1 MLQLAVSTFH
11 KTLAHRYNSVKT
23 FANLQQGWSFL
34 QCPITS
40 SSFLSETSSEWAV
53 PSMFLPTFCAWLL
66 MYSLRRLRLSV
77 QLPSFLSKT
86 SLELS
91 LMVHSQ
97 QYGLFFPA
105 YTSFSLYPFPHF
117 KATSPFSPICYS
129 SNCISWYQI
138 CALVSCYNKK
148 CHRLGEI

>member
-1 MLQLAVSTFH
+1 MLQLAGSTFH

-117 KATSPFSPICYS
+117 KATSPFSSICYS

-138 CALVSCYNKK
+138 CALVSFYNKK